1 MIERF
6 EYISPTGAA
15 MPLLNND
22 YFNLIEI
29 SGFTLAQSDIA
40 SVTVPFV
47 DGDTVTNMQT
57 TARTVTLYLKLKQ
70 AAGIEAAKRYIFQFV
85 KLKKEGTI
93 QLEQDGHKIELVGI
107 VESID
112 LPRFQA
118 GCTMAVT
125 LHCSQPYWRDIDYV
139 VKQLSIYINLHHFE
153 IAFPSAGVPFGAY
166 DIDQTQNFNNSGDVD
181 TGVVITIIALN
192 TVVNPKIR
200 STLTGEFIGVNDTLT
215 TNQSVTIST
224 IKGRKAITK
233 DGTNII
239 DKIMSGSTF
248 LQLVTGQNEFSIE
261 ADSGVESVYF
271 TIQYKRLYV

>member
-1 MIERF
+1 
-6 EYISPTGAA
+6 

-29 SGFTLAQSDIA
+29 SGFTLARSDIA
-40 SVTVPFV
+40 SVNVPFV
-47 DGDTVTNMQT
+47 DGDTVTNVQAA
-57 TARTVTLYLKLKQ
+57 ARPVTLYLRLKQ
-70 AAGIEAAKRYIFQFV
+70 AAGIETAKRYILQYV

-93 QLEQDGHKIELVGI
+93 QLEQDGRKIELVGI

-166 DIDQTQNFNNSGDVD
+166 DIDQTQDFNNSGDVD

>member
-1 MIERF
+1 
-6 EYISPTGAA
+6 

-47 DGDTVTNMQT
+47 DGDTVTNVQT

-93 QLEQDGHKIELVGI
+93 QLEQDGRKIELVGI